1 MSLSFWSSPNTNSR
15 FTIRETQWW
24 WATGRKARALKHNR
38 TMGKGWE
45 GRGLK
50 ASFFSEVRVVF
61 LLQFH
66 SDTAVPEDT
75 ALSLTRFID
84 AIKA

>member
-1 MSLSFWSSPNTNSR
+1 M
-15 FTIRETQWW
+15 
-24 WATGRKARALKHNR
+24 GRSGFEGEFLFR
-38 TMGKGWE
+38 GKG
-45 GRGLK
+45 
-50 ASFFSEVRVVF
+50 SF